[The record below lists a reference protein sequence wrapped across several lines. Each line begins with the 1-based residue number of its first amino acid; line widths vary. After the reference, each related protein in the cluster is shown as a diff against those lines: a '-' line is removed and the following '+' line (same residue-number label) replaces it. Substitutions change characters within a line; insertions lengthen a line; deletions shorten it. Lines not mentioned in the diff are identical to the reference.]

1 MRKKLIYICLA
12 VLSVTMFFTVNT
24 IGAEDAEQKIK
35 VYLNGEYIQFSSQ
48 EPTVVERRTLI
59 PLRGIF
65 EKMGYSVSWD
75 AKTKSC
81 VISNDI
87 QTITMRSGHKGM
99 QVNEQAYMLD
109 VSAQIINDSLMIPL
123 RAVAECTGATVTWD
137 APTKSVYI
145 NSNQKEQVSFSVN
158 EYVKEYT
165 ENISE
170 LAYLLK
176 ETLEPDYLD
185 EELQHSDHLRAPFYF
200 DCINYFN
207 SFIKAMQEPWNKFD
221 TITKVESHPCS
232 STNWSRYIQDAIN
245 PSNVLNFENR
255 KNALS
260 REHKE
265 WQELIYVLNIAIN
278 EFESIKTPLFIKQR
292 YFSEVSLL
300 KKFLTNH
307 PRMNPISMFQIHSFE
322 PRKIK
327 ELKENANKLLTIIQL
342 IINRGE

>member
-12 VLSVTMFFTVNT
+12 VLSMTMLFTVST
-24 IGAEDAEQKIK
+24 IGAEDTEQKIK

-109 VSAQIINDSLMIPL
+109 VPAQIINDSFMIPL

-145 NSNQKEQVSFSVN
+145 NSNQKEQISFSVN

-170 LAYLLK
+170 LDSVNSLFRTLNSLTDRNYNSKIDTLK
-176 ETLEPDYLD
+176 RQTEEAKESLDNVYSKLSQMTPPDDYSEFHELSMEMINTVNELCDLVERMLD
-185 EELQHSDHLRAPFYF
+185 NDLTYEEAAAEISL
-200 DCINYFN
+200 ITE
-207 SFIKAMQEPWNKFD
+207 KADE
-221 TITKVESHPCS
+221 
-232 STNWSRYIQDAIN
+232 
-245 PSNVLNFENR
+245 
-255 KNALS
+255 
-260 REHKE
+260 
-265 WQELIYVLNIAIN
+265 
-278 EFESIKTPLFIKQR
+278 
-292 YFSEVSLL
+292 
-300 KKFLTNH
+300 
-307 PRMNPISMFQIHSFE
+307 
-322 PRKIK
+322 
-327 ELKENANKLLTIIQL
+327 
-342 IINRGE
+342 INRELSSATAELNMSVYR

>member
-170 LAYLLK
+170 LDSVNSLFRTLNSLTDRNYNSKIDTLK
-176 ETLEPDYLD
+176 RQTEEAKESLD
-185 EELQHSDHLRAPFYF
+185 EVYLKLSEMTPPEDYSEFHKLSMEMINTVTELCNLVERMLDNDLTYDEATTEISL
-200 DCINYFN
+200 ITE
-207 SFIKAMQEPWNKFD
+207 KADE
-221 TITKVESHPCS
+221 
-232 STNWSRYIQDAIN
+232 
-245 PSNVLNFENR
+245 
-255 KNALS
+255 
-260 REHKE
+260 
-265 WQELIYVLNIAIN
+265 
-278 EFESIKTPLFIKQR
+278 
-292 YFSEVSLL
+292 
-300 KKFLTNH
+300 
-307 PRMNPISMFQIHSFE
+307 
-322 PRKIK
+322 
-327 ELKENANKLLTIIQL
+327 
-342 IINRGE
+342 INRELSSATAELNMSVYR

>member
-1 MRKKLIYICLA
+1 M
-12 VLSVTMFFTVNT
+12 TMFFTVST
-24 IGAEDAEQKIK
+24 IGAEDTDQKIK

-109 VSAQIINDSLMIPL
+109 VPAQIINDSLMIPL

-170 LAYLLK
+170 LDSVNSLFRTLNSLTDRNYNSKIDTLK
-176 ETLEPDYLD
+176 RQTEEAKESLDNLYSKLSQMTPPEDYSEFHELSIEMINTVTELCDLVERMLD
-185 EELQHSDHLRAPFYF
+185 NDLTYEEAAAEISL
-200 DCINYFN
+200 ITE
-207 SFIKAMQEPWNKFD
+207 KA
-221 TITKVESHPCS
+221 
-232 STNWSRYIQDAIN
+232 
-245 PSNVLNFENR
+245 
-255 KNALS
+255 
-260 REHKE
+260 
-265 WQELIYVLNIAIN
+265 N
-278 EFESIKTPLFIKQR
+278 E
-292 YFSEVSLL
+292 
-300 KKFLTNH
+300 
-307 PRMNPISMFQIHSFE
+307 
-322 PRKIK
+322 
-327 ELKENANKLLTIIQL
+327 
-342 IINRGE
+342 INRELSSATAELNMSVYR